1 MTIAPL
7 QGNQPVSQQT
17 TTSQQT
23 IKSFVAEAKENLA
36 ESKSFMQDM
45 IKGEQLMDSE
55 VSLLTSKQLGVDDK
69 SGSQH
74 TQGAKE
80 AKEGVRSEL
89 LAEMAAVMTE
99 EEVERKKK
107 SERKKSKFEEK
118 MDKLGKLEGQ
128 IDVEQLDQQE
138 KGIVQEFFDNMARIK
153 NLRHRLKQL
162 NQEESNLKSMFK
174 QGESDKERQK
184 RRHVEIL
191 EEIKDKNRTD
201 KKKR

>member
-23 IKSFVAEAKENLA
+23 IKSFVAETKENLA

>member
-7 QGNQPVSQQT
+7 QGNQQVSQQAA
-17 TTSQQT
+17 TSQQAVQ
-23 IKSFVAEAKENLA
+23 SFVAEAKENLA
-36 ESKSFMQDM
+36 ETKSFMQDM

-55 VSLLTSKQLGVDDK
+55 VSLLTSKQLGVEDK
-69 SGSQH
+69 SGSQNA
-74 TQGAKE
+74 QVAKE
-80 AKEGVRSEL
+80 AKEGVRNEL

-153 NLRHRLKQL
+153 HLRHRLKQL

-184 RRHVEIL
+184 RRHKEIL
-191 EEIKDKNRTD
+191 EEIKDKNSI
-201 KKKR
+201 KKKK